1 MALNIQSKEA
11 KEEVKEKTVIKEV
24 IREVPVNSGYG
35 YYLLPHS
42 SYSYLNYSDI
52 AGFSKGELRLA
63 RNEIYARHGFIFQS
77 NDLKSYFNSQD
88 WYIPDSSYGGNLSS
102 IEKYNVDFIKSYE

>member
-1 MALNIQSKEA
+1 M
-11 KEEVKEKTVIKEV
+11 

-77 NDLKSYFNSQD
+77 DDLRAYFNSQD
-88 WYIPDSSYGGNLSS
+88 WYIPDSSYSGNLSS
-102 IEKYNVDFIKSYE
+102 IEKSNVDFIKSYE